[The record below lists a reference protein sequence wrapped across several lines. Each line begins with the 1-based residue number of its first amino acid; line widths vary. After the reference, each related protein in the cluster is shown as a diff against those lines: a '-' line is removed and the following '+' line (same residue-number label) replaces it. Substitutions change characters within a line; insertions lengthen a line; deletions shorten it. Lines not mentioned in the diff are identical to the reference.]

1 MRNRFALPVTHYALP
16 TQCMSEI
23 VLDIETQNTFLE
35 VGQGN
40 TAGLKVSLV
49 CLYDY
54 GNDSFKAYREN
65 ELASLWPVLEHA
77 ERIIGYNSRYF
88 DLPVLNNYYS
98 GDINK
103 LPQLDLLEE
112 VKKNLGFRLKL
123 DDLAQATLKTA
134 KGGNGLQA
142 VEWFKQGDW
151 EKLIKYCQEDVRI
164 TRDIYEYGKK
174 HRQLFYTDLA
184 RQELRPFPVNFSPPV
199 KAAAPSGQNI
209 NLTLP
214 F

>member
-1 MRNRFALPVTHYALP
+1 
-16 TQCMSEI
+16 MSEI
-23 VLDIETQNTFLE
+23 VLDIETQNTFLD

-40 TAGLKVSLV
+40 HQALKVSLV

-54 GNDSFKAYREN
+54 ADNSFKSFREN
-65 ELASLWPVLEHA
+65 ELSILWPILERA

-98 GDINK
+98 GDLNK

-112 VKKNLGFRLKL
+112 VKKTLGFRLKL
-123 DDLAQATLKTA
+123 DDLAKATLKVE
-134 KGGNGLQA
+134 KSGNGLKA
-142 VEWFKQGDW
+142 IEWYKAGDW
-151 EKLIKYCQEDVRI
+151 DNLIKYCLDDVKI
-164 TRDIYEYGKK
+164 TREIYEFGKRN
-174 HRQLFYTDLA
+174 HQLFFNDLSSN
-184 RQELRPFPVNFSPPV
+184 QLRPFPVNFEQAVV
-199 KAAAPSGQNI
+199 KQGVSMGSNI